1 MKCESFFGIFTR
13 NLSWTQIYSLDFE
26 TPREIS
32 IKLIRVIYAATLT
45 LLSILKGTI
54 DMSKIFRKEWN
65 ASLTFRI
72 FTQNLSWAH
81 NYILVSQ
88 TPTDMC
94 IKEISV
100 WYAWFIISLSILKGS
115 IEINWNILEKREMRV
130 LLLELLLKIRV
141 EDLIRFYFFRQLERC
156 VIRWVWYMFNL

>member
-1 MKCESFFGIFTR
+1 M
-13 NLSWTQIYSLDFE
+13 
-26 TPREIS
+26 
-32 IKLIRVIYAATLT
+32 IYAATLT
-45 LLSILKGTI
+45 LLSILKGTV
-54 DMSKIFRKEWN
+54 DMTKIFRKEWN
-65 ASLTFRI
+65 ARLTFRI

-130 LLLELLLKIRV
+130 LLLELLLKYRV
-141 EDLIRFYFFRQLERC
+141 EHIIIFYFFRQLERC